1 MFKLKCERWKYNP
14 DESWRVFHPWLC
26 GSARWVWNLD
36 SLLVIPI
43 FSLSLFFFFSF
54 RTSHTTCL
62 PEGLSLLVATLHT
75 PFCSCSCPLF
85 CKLPWPEKSAVTTI
99 LVEISIKSASH
110 FGWMATHMITAATII
125 SNYRTTL
132 HLYSG
137 KYYVL
142 AINYTIQLVNVG
154 VQSNNCSAL
163 PLHSLTPANF
173 TIDDSDEPKDHVLA
187 LFVSCGNPL

>member
-1 MFKLKCERWKYNP
+1 MAMCIHKVGMK
-14 DESWRVFHPWLC
+14 SWHSSCYSHLLLFFLLLWVFHIVSFTFVSFVKQPLC
-26 GSARWVWNLD
+26 IR
-36 SLLVIPI
+36 
-43 FSLSLFFFFSF
+43 
-54 RTSHTTCL
+54 TCL

-85 CKLPWPEKSAVTTI
+85 YKLPWPEKSAVTTI

-125 SNYRTTL
+125 SNYLTTL

-142 AINYTIQLVNVG
+142 AINYTIQLVDVG
-154 VQSNNCSAL
+154 VQNNNCSAL

-173 TIDDSDEPKDHVLA
+173 TIDDSYEPKDHVLA